1 MLTKGHRQS
10 VQTFIAAFVLSV
22 KDSRPVSDMMNSAYE
37 GIKNISVDVSLSIET
52 CG

>member
-1 MLTKGHRQS
+1 MRTKGYRQS
-10 VQTFIAAFVLSV
+10 AQTFIAAFVLSV

-52 CG
+52 LG